1 MTARL
6 RCAFRPAAL
15 LALVLGLAGCF
26 KSEAPL
32 IDKASAK
39 FPFQTISLTI
49 DGETEVLT
57 RDGDVYRRTEND
69 KPSEA
74 TLLIHEI
81 AENLFIVQESQPEGE
96 ATYLFARKQDDKVI
110 VRSDCKGLGA
120 DMLARLNIEAPKT
133 EKTIFLSC
141 KIKDLEALI
150 GLGQS
155 PDLWSGETHT
165 LQIVSME

>member
-6 RCAFRPAAL
+6 RCAFRPIAL
-15 LALVLGLAGCF
+15 LALVLGLTGCF

-49 DGETEVLT
+49 DGDTEVLT

-81 AENLFIVQESQPEGE
+81 AENLFIVQESQPDSE
-96 ATYLFARKQDDKVI
+96 ATYLFAKKQGDTVV
-110 VRSDCKGLGA
+110 VRADCQGIGA
-120 DMLARLNIEAPKT
+120 ETLERLNIVTPKAD
-133 EKTIFLSC
+133 KPLFFDC
-141 KIKDLEALI
+141 KIKDLDALI

-155 PDLWSGETHT
+155 PDLWSGETKT

>member
-1 MTARL
+1 M
-6 RCAFRPAAL
+6 
-15 LALVLGLAGCF
+15 ALVLGLAGCF

-39 FPFQTISLTI
+39 YPFQTITLTI

-57 RDGDVYRRTEND
+57 RDGDDYRRTEND

-81 AENLFIVQESQPEGE
+81 AENLFIVQESQPDGE
-96 ATYLFARKQDDKVI
+96 ATYLFAKKQADKVVI
-110 VRSDCKGLGA
+110 RSDCEGIGA
-120 DMLARLNIEAPKT
+120 ETLERLNIQTPKPGKPLFF
-133 EKTIFLSC
+133 EC
-141 KIKDLEALI
+141 KIKDLDALI

-155 PDLWSGETHT
+155 PELWSGETKT